1 MERDEA
7 GSERGWRGQQIESEW
22 KGSYNMGEPYLQ
34 SHSVK
39 EGSGFNRVKHL
50 VTVMSM
56 GREPIR
62 NPGKW
67 WQQVFVRVGVFESDS
82 LILQ

>member
-1 MERDEA
+1 
-7 GSERGWRGQQIESEW
+7 
-22 KGSYNMGEPYLQ
+22 MGEAYLQ

-39 EGSGFNRVKHL
+39 EGSGFNRVKRL

-56 GREPIR
+56 GKEPIR